1 MIKKMTAIGI
11 MAIVVAVV
19 CSSGRAMD
27 YANMTND
34 ELAELRGAILN
45 APESDRKAYQ
55 VEWENRLRNMS
66 EAEKKQYD
74 QEDKNDPGNDQK
86 PKQPYIQG
94 RGYDNQ
100 GTGTVI
106 YGGGGPLPPDVNPG
120 GGR

>member
-1 MIKKMTAIGI
+1 MIKKLTAVGMVAMVIG
-11 MAIVVAVV
+11 VV

-27 YANMTND
+27 YAGMTND
-34 ELAELRGAILN
+34 ELAELQGAILN

-55 VEWENRLRNMS
+55 AEWENRLRNMS
-66 EAEKKQYD
+66 EAEKKQFGK
-74 QEDKNDPGNDQK
+74 EDKDDPGNDQK
-86 PKQPYIQG
+86 LKQPYIQG

-106 YGGGGPLPPDVNPG
+106 YGGGGPLPPGADPG